1 MALYIFIIS
10 FLVFLFIGSFLNV
23 VIERVYRGEQFI
35 KGRSYCVLC
44 KHELSAFDLVPLLS
58 FLFLKGRCRY
68 CKKSIPKIHFVV
80 EVFTAICAGFVF
92 AMYPF
97 LQALFYVLVVVVLIL
112 IFFTDLLYYVI
123 PDVYL
128 YLLFGLYLVGMAFGF
143 FELSNIRAALL
154 TSAFFGLL
162 YLGTKGKAMGEG
174 DIYLSGILALF
185 LGPTLSLVM
194 LFVSFLTG
202 AIVGVILVITGKK
215 GMKQVIPFGPFLIF
229 ATVLS
234 YLVGF
239 NLISLY
245 LGLL

>member
-112 IFFTDLLYYVI
+112 IFFY
-123 PDVYL
+123 
-128 YLLFGLYLVGMAFGF
+128 
-143 FELSNIRAALL
+143 
-154 TSAFFGLL
+154 
-162 YLGTKGKAMGEG
+162 
-174 DIYLSGILALF
+174 
-185 LGPTLSLVM
+185 
-194 LFVSFLTG
+194 
-202 AIVGVILVITGKK
+202 
-215 GMKQVIPFGPFLIF
+215 
-229 ATVLS
+229 
-234 YLVGF
+234 
-239 NLISLY
+239 
-245 LGLL
+245 